1 MASKQYEYNK
11 VLNSV
16 DWTNEQEHYAHKS
29 CKRTF
34 FKESFLNTHIN
45 IEHNE
50 TEEITEIN
58 QTENDN
64 SNVEPQ
70 LSRRSNRKFLEYKS
84 SQEQRKCI
92 ICNTDRFLKGRKVAL
107 QNLSLKR
114 EHDGS
119 YAAEETVKEYA
130 YVNKALNNQRYI
142 EGAKRILSMLN
153 TTSPFAADVSYHR
166 TCYDSFRTSWW
177 KKKLEN
183 LNRSTN
189 NPDVEVTN
197 DTPINEL
204 FHLIII
210 TLYTDSRYTP

>member
-1 MASKQYEYNK
+1 M
-11 VLNSV
+11 
-16 DWTNEQEHYAHKS
+16 
-29 CKRTF
+29 
-34 FKESFLNTHIN
+34 NTQIN

-70 LSRRSNRKFLEYKS
+70 LSRRSNRKSLEYKS

-107 QNLSLKR
+107 QNLSLKT

-130 YVNKALNNQRYI
+130 NVNKALNNQ
-142 EGAKRILSMLN
+142 
-153 TTSPFAADVSYHR
+153 
-166 TCYDSFRTSWW
+166 
-177 KKKLEN
+177 
-183 LNRSTN
+183 
-189 NPDVEVTN
+189 
-197 DTPINEL
+197 
-204 FHLIII
+204 
-210 TLYTDSRYTP
+210 

>member
-16 DWTNEQEHYAHKS
+16 DWTNEQEHYARKS
-29 CKRTF
+29 YKGTF

-92 ICNTDRFLKGRKVAL
+92 ICNTDRFLKDRKVAL

-119 YAAEETVKEYA
+119 YATEETLKEYA
-130 YVNKALNNQRYI
+130 NVHKALNNQRYI

-153 TTSPFAADVSYHR
+153 TTADVSYHR
-166 TCYDSFRTSWW
+166 TCYDSFRTSM
-177 KKKLEN
+177 
-183 LNRSTN
+183 
-189 NPDVEVTN
+189 VE
-197 DTPINEL
+197 EKARK
-204 FHLIII
+204 
-210 TLYTDSRYTP
+210 SQ